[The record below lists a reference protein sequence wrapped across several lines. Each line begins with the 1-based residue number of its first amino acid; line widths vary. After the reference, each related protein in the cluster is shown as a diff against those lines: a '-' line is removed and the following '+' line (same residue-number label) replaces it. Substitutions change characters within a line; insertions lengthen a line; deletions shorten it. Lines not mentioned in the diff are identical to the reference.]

1 MVNFVCGPIWFLNA
15 DLIIEFIS
23 LLIAL
28 LIGIFSHRAFKFTN
42 ERKYF
47 YFAIAFYLIAASF
60 GIEMLATWLSCSQF
74 RQVVFQNVTII
85 QYKINSVQTIY
96 ALGSFLHR
104 FFMLTGLLILTTLCL
119 KIKTNK
125 TRILLLFFIF
135 ISTWFS
141 RETYFIF
148 HLIAAFL
155 LLYISLS
162 FYANHYRKQTKNSF
176 LVSLAF
182 ALMFVSQLI
191 FIFVLLDQTLYV
203 AGVIV
208 QIIGYLFL
216 LLTYL
221 LIGKK

>member
-1 MVNFVCGPIWFLNA
+1 MVNFVCGPLWFLNA

-28 LIGIFSHRAFKFTN
+28 LIGIFSHRACKFTN
-42 ERKYF
+42 ERKYL
-47 YFAIAFYLIAASF
+47 YFALAFYLIAASF
-60 GIEMLATWLSCSQF
+60 GIKMLASWLSCSQF
-74 RQVVFQNVTII
+74 KQIVFESVTMV
-85 QYKINSVQTIY
+85 QYNLNNIQTIY

-104 FFMLTGLLILTTLCL
+104 FFMLTGLIILTTLCL
-119 KIKTNK
+119 RIKANK
-125 TRILLLFFIF
+125 TRLLLLFFIF

-155 LLYISLS
+155 LLYISLF
-162 FYANHYRKQTKNSF
+162 FYANHYKKQTKNSF
-176 LVSLAF
+176 LVALAF
-182 ALMFVSQLI
+182 ALMFISQLI
-191 FIFVLLDQTLYV
+191 FIFVLLDQKIYV
-203 AGVIV
+203 VGVII
-208 QIIGYLFL
+208 QLLGFLSL